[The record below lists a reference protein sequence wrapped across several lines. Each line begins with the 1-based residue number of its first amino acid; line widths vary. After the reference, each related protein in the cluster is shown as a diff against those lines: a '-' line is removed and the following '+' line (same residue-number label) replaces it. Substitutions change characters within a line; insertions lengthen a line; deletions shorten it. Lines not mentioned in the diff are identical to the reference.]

1 MPTTIIPEYFH
12 VAQVSTGTITPS
24 LQFGCVTSVGRFRAP
39 NDPVGVFTLRYRNLV
54 EGSRVRAEAAGTG
67 EMLDEFLATADAT
80 QDRTLSLYASG
91 NPRNDL
97 RIKVRKASESPAYR
111 PFESQ
116 ATAQLGTVTVYVF
129 QEPDE

>member
-1 MPTTIIPEYFH
+1 MTILVPSPYG
-12 VAQVSTGTITPS
+12 VVGGAVTRGRASPVMSSGTS
-24 LQFGCVTSVGRFRAP
+24 FGVCRFTS
-39 NDPVGVFTLRYRNLV
+39 DPVGIFTLRFRNLV
-54 EGSRVRAEAAGTG
+54 AGSRVRVEAADTA
-67 EMLDEFLATADAT
+67 EQFDEFIASGDST
-80 QDRTLSLYASG
+80 QLRSLLLFPSG
-91 NPRNDL
+91 NPSNDL

>member
-1 MPTTIIPEYFH
+1 MTAIYPFPSGLGG
-12 VAQVSTGTITPS
+12 VAVSRGRLSPVLS
-24 LQFGCVTSVGRFRAP
+24 GGASFGLFRFSTDAI
-39 NDPVGVFTLRYRNLV
+39 GVFTLRFRNLV
-54 EGSRVRAEAAGTG
+54 EGSRVRAEVVSTG
-67 EMLDEFLATADAT
+67 ETLDEFVATADAT

-116 ATAQLGTVTVYVF
+116 ATAQLGVVTVYVF

>member
-1 MPTTIIPEYFH
+1 MTAIYPFPSGLGG
-12 VAQVSTGTITPS
+12 VAVSRGRLSPVLS
-24 LQFGCVTSVGRFRAP
+24 GGVSFGLFRFSTDAI
-39 NDPVGVFTLRYRNLV
+39 GVFTLRFRNLV
-54 EGSRVRAEAAGTG
+54 EGSRVRVEVASTG
-67 EMLDEFLATADAT
+67 ETLDEFVATADAT

-116 ATAQLGTVTVYVF
+116 TTAQLGTVTVYVF

>member
-1 MPTTIIPEYFH
+1 MTTLFPASSGVTGGAVTRGRLSPILSNGASFGLFRFPTDAI
-12 VAQVSTGTITPS
+12 GT
-24 LQFGCVTSVGRFRAP
+24 
-39 NDPVGVFTLRYRNLV
+39 FTLRFRNLV
-54 EGSRVRAEAAGTG
+54 AGSRVRTEVASTG
-67 EMLDEFLATADAT
+67 ETLDEFVATADAT
-80 QDRTLSLYASG
+80 QDHTLSLYASG

>member
-1 MPTTIIPEYFH
+1 MTVLVPSPYGVVGGAVTRGKTSP
-12 VAQVSTGTITPS
+12 VMSSGTS
-24 LQFGCVTSVGRFRAP
+24 FGLCRFAS
-39 NDPVGVFTLRYRNLV
+39 DPVGIFTLRFRNLV
-54 EGSRVRAEAAGTG
+54 EGSRVRVEAADTA
-67 EMLDEFLATADAT
+67 EQFDEFIASGDST
-80 QDRTLSLYASG
+80 QLRSLLLFPSG

>member
-1 MPTTIIPEYFH
+1 MTAIYPFPSGLGG
-12 VAQVSTGTITPS
+12 VAVSRGRLSPVLS
-24 LQFGCVTSVGRFRAP
+24 GGASFGLFRLSTDAI
-39 NDPVGVFTLRYRNLV
+39 GVFTLRFRNLV
-54 EGSRVRAEAAGTG
+54 EGSRVRAEVVSTC
-67 EMLDEFLATADAT
+67 ETLDEFVATADAT
-80 QDRTLSLYASG
+80 QDRTLLLYASG

>member
-1 MPTTIIPEYFH
+1 MLSGGASFGLFRF
-12 VAQVSTGTITPS
+12 STDAI
-24 LQFGCVTSVGRFRAP
+24 
-39 NDPVGVFTLRYRNLV
+39 GVFTLRFRNLV
-54 EGSRVRAEAAGTG
+54 EGSRVRAEVVSTG
-67 EMLDEFLATADAT
+67 ETLDEFVATADAT

>member
-1 MPTTIIPEYFH
+1 M
-12 VAQVSTGTITPS
+12 SSGTS
-24 LQFGCVTSVGRFRAP
+24 FGVCRFTS
-39 NDPVGVFTLRYRNLV
+39 DPVGIFTLRFRNLV
-54 EGSRVRAEAAGTG
+54 EGSRVRTEVASTG
-67 EMLDEFLATADAT
+67 ETLDEFVATADAA
-80 QDRTLSLYASG
+80 QDHTLLLYASG

-97 RIKVRKASESPAYR
+97 RIKVRKASESPTYR

>member
-1 MPTTIIPEYFH
+1 MTVLIPSPYG
-12 VAQVSTGTITPS
+12 VVGGAVTRGKTSPVMSSGTS
-24 LQFGCVTSVGRFRAP
+24 FGLCRFTS
-39 NDPVGVFTLRYRNLV
+39 DPVGVFTLRFRNLV
-54 EGSRVRAEAAGTG
+54 EGSRVRTEVASTG
-67 EMLDEFLATADAT
+67 ETLDEFVATADAA
-80 QDRTLSLYASG
+80 QDHTLLLYASG

>member
-1 MPTTIIPEYFH
+1 MTAIYPFPSGLGG
-12 VAQVSTGTITPS
+12 VAVSRGRLSPVLS
-24 LQFGCVTSVGRFRAP
+24 GGASFGLFRFSTDAI
-39 NDPVGVFTLRYRNLV
+39 GVFTLRFRNLV
-54 EGSRVRAEAAGTG
+54 EGSRVRAEVVSTG
-67 EMLDEFLATADAT
+67 ETLDEFVATADAT

-116 ATAQLGTVTVYVF
+116 TTAQLGTVTVYVF

>member
-1 MPTTIIPEYFH
+1 MTAIYPFPSGLGG
-12 VAQVSTGTITPS
+12 VAAARGRIAPVMSGGCSFGLFRFSTDAT
-24 LQFGCVTSVGRFRAP
+24 
-39 NDPVGVFTLRYRNLV
+39 GVFTLRFLNLV
-54 EGSRVRAEAAGTG
+54 EGSRVRTEVVSTG
-67 EMLDEFLATADAT
+67 ETLDEFVATADAT

>member
-1 MPTTIIPEYFH
+1 MTVLIPSPYG
-12 VAQVSTGTITPS
+12 VVGGAVTRGRASPVMSSGTS
-24 LQFGCVTSVGRFRAP
+24 FGVCRFTS
-39 NDPVGVFTLRYRNLV
+39 DPVGIFTLRFRNLV
-54 EGSRVRAEAAGTG
+54 EGSRVRTEVASTG
-67 EMLDEFLATADAT
+67 ETLGEFVATADAA
-80 QDRTLSLYASG
+80 QDHTFLLYASG

>member
-1 MPTTIIPEYFH
+1 MTVLAPSPYGVVGGAVTRGRASP
-12 VAQVSTGTITPS
+12 VMSSGTS
-24 LQFGCVTSVGRFRAP
+24 FGVCRFTS
-39 NDPVGVFTLRYRNLV
+39 DPVGVFTLRFRNLV
-54 EGSRVRAEAAGTG
+54 AGSRVRVEAADTA
-67 EMLDEFLATADAT
+67 EQFDEFIASGDST
-80 QDRTLSLYASG
+80 QLRSLLLFPSG